1 MKLFEKIKIRNHLF
15 EVINQLEEENSRLKD
30 KIKEQE
36 HNNIILIDNEMEL
49 RSKIKDLENNI
60 EFLIKNLSPKKKK
73 EIGLQLYN
81 PKNQILKMQKGIFRL
96 YQRKGRKSN
105 GITV

>member
-15 EVINQLEEENSRLKD
+15 EVINQLEEENLRLKD

-36 HNNIILIDNEMEL
+36 HNNIILIENGINL

-60 EFLIKNLSPKKKK
+60 EFLSNNLSPKKKK
-73 EIGLQLYN
+73 EIGL
-81 PKNQILKMQKGIFRL
+81 
-96 YQRKGRKSN
+96 
-105 GITV
+105 

>member
-36 HNNIILIDNEMEL
+36 HNNIISIENEMKL
-49 RSKIKDLENNI
+49 RSKIKDLENNV
-60 EFLIKNLSPKKKK
+60 EFLSNNLSPKKKK
-73 EIGLQLYN
+73 EIGL
-81 PKNQILKMQKGIFRL
+81 
-96 YQRKGRKSN
+96 
-105 GITV
+105 

>member
-60 EFLIKNLSPKKKK
+60 EFLSNNLSPKKKK
-73 EIGLQLYN
+73 EIGL
-81 PKNQILKMQKGIFRL
+81 
-96 YQRKGRKSN
+96 
-105 GITV
+105 